1 MSFSPLGT
9 NTLLP
14 FGDQVIGNQVSSLYP
29 LGINFYFFAM
39 LSSYFSGPP
48 RPVSASLSDVFDIVL
63 SISVRPSDITVS
75 TGARVGSNGQDGII
89 FAGTYTGLIKM

>member
-1 MSFSPLGT
+1 M
-9 NTLLP
+9 
-14 FGDQVIGNQVSSLYP
+14 SSLYP

-39 LSSYFSGPP
+39 LSSYFTGPP

-63 SISVRPSDITVS
+63 SISVRASDISVS
-75 TGARVGSNGQDGII
+75 TGARVGSNGQDGIM